1 MKKVIIIGGG
11 LGGLSTGVVLA
22 KNGYE
27 VTVLEQGTQIGGC
40 LQCFWRRRKKFET
53 GMHFIG
59 SADEGQILNKML
71 RYLEIADKLPLARL
85 DTNRYNVVSLEGQHF
100 NFANGKEAFI
110 EQMAAY
116 FPSERD
122 NLVRYYDTVE
132 SVSAASSLHTLKY
145 GGTDNVINA
154 K

>member
-71 RYLEIADKLPLARL
+71 RYLEIADKLPR
-85 DTNRYNVVSLEGQHF
+85 EIPQQ
-100 NFANGKEAFI
+100 
-110 EQMAAY
+110 EQ
-116 FPSERD
+116 SE
-122 NLVRYYDTVE
+122 
-132 SVSAASSLHTLKY
+132 HTATED
-145 GGTDNVINA
+145 G
-154 K
+154 